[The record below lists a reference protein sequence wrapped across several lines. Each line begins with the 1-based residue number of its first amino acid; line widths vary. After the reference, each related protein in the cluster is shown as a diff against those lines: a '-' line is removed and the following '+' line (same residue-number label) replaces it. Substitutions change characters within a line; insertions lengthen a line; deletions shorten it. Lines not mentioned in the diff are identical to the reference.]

1 MNSSQ
6 RVVLEIKIAPE
17 NGVVEE
23 GGTMIVEV
31 IEECGERYVQL
42 RDMHNP
48 EWMFPIM
55 DEIQWSRIKTSV
67 NFVIKICA

>member
-17 NGVVEE
+17 KGYIEE
-23 GGTMIVEV
+23 GGTMIVEI

-42 RDMHNP
+42 RDLHDP

-55 DEIQWSRIKTSV
+55 DETQWSKIKTLV
-67 NFVIKICA
+67 NFALKIC

>member
-31 IEECGERYVQL
+31 IEEYGERYVQIK
-42 RDMHNP
+42 DMHNP

-55 DEIQWSRIKTSV
+55 DQIQWSRIKTSV
-67 NFVIKICA
+67 NFVIKMCE